1 MPATFSFPASLN
13 IYRWLRFALPSYM
26 RKPQDFFFVS
36 FSLSSAVCLL
46 PLGIWL
52 SCIDLDRASASVY
65 LAMILIGLNLGARF
79 VGLGRA
85 LACWIYQA
93 CLLGLIV
100 FNACYMGG
108 VMSPVMA
115 WLGIEPFLP
124 FFTMSRLASYIWMLA
139 SILLVW
145 LLFFLQVQ
153 GVIAADRSYRYEEL
167 AFGAGMSSLMCM
179 TQIVLVA
186 SYDAFMAGS
195 IRAMERKSERL
206 EKLSQELQQANS
218 HKDKFLAMVSHD
230 MRTPLN
236 AIMGYL
242 SLIQDEPEMT
252 EQGRQYVIG
261 ASDASTQ
268 LLAVIN
274 DLLDFSQIRIGK
286 LALSPQVVHLPSVL
300 ERAFHT
306 LTSQATKRGLR
317 YRMHLADNLPE
328 WVRLDPYR
336 LTQMLNNLLG
346 NAIKFTPQGYVN
358 LEAHVE
364 LAAESPWLWIRVRD
378 SGIGI
383 ALEEHHHIFE
393 PFVQVTY
400 AQNVTTPSDNMRGIG
415 LGLSIT
421 HSLAKSFGGTLSMHS
436 QIGQGSVFS
445 LRLPLHIS
453 EPPEHSAPDAT
464 QTKTIDDA
472 HIRLLVIDDNPV
484 NRLLATTVLQR
495 AFSHATIDQAAG
507 GVEGLRLMSTQPYDL
522 VLIDLI
528 MPDMHGAE
536 AVRRLRQT
544 APEPYRSVPVIA
556 LTASLAED
564 ARRECVE
571 AGVNDIMPKPFDRPT
586 LIRLVR
592 HYAIDLQRPPV

>member
-1 MPATFSFPASLN
+1 M
-13 IYRWLRFALPSYM
+13 
-26 RKPQDFFFVS
+26 
-36 FSLSSAVCLL
+36 
-46 PLGIWL
+46 
-52 SCIDLDRASASVY
+52 
-65 LAMILIGLNLGARF
+65 
-79 VGLGRA
+79 
-85 LACWIYQA
+85 
-93 CLLGLIV
+93 
-100 FNACYMGG
+100 
-108 VMSPVMA
+108 
-115 WLGIEPFLP
+115 
-124 FFTMSRLASYIWMLA
+124 
-139 SILLVW
+139 
-145 LLFFLQVQ
+145 
-153 GVIAADRSYRYEEL
+153 
-167 AFGAGMSSLMCM
+167 
-179 TQIVLVA
+179 
-186 SYDAFMAGS
+186 
-195 IRAMERKSERL
+195 
-206 EKLSQELQQANS
+206 
-218 HKDKFLAMVSHD
+218 
-230 MRTPLN
+230 
-236 AIMGYL
+236 
-242 SLIQDEPEMT
+242 
-252 EQGRQYVIG
+252 
-261 ASDASTQ
+261 
-268 LLAVIN
+268 
-274 DLLDFSQIRIGK
+274 
-286 LALSPQVVHLPSVL
+286 
-300 ERAFHT
+300 
-306 LTSQATKRGLR
+306 
-317 YRMHLADNLPE
+317 
-328 WVRLDPYR
+328 
-336 LTQMLNNLLG
+336 
-346 NAIKFTPQGYVN
+346 
-358 LEAHVE
+358 
-364 LAAESPWLWIRVRD
+364 
-378 SGIGI
+378 
-383 ALEEHHHIFE
+383 
-393 PFVQVTY
+393 QVTY